1 MKKVYVFFTSV
12 YLSGLMLI
20 PLAIFSYHYYSHR
33 WDLIQNPIE
42 NATSLAKDGK
52 LSTPNYFGAIYLLYD
67 NEDHLIQQFSPSNS
81 QGIQDFNISSCKK
94 NLLTKHTIYATVLPS
109 LLMIIPP
116 ESS

>member
-1 MKKVYVFFTSV
+1 M
-12 YLSGLMLI
+12 
-20 PLAIFSYHYYSHR
+20 
-33 WDLIQNPIE
+33 DLIQNPIE
-42 NATSLAKDGK
+42 NAASLAKDGK

-67 NEDHLIQQFSPSNS
+67 SEDHLIRQFSPSNS
-81 QGIQDFNISSCKK
+81 QGSKILTSVPAKK